1 MKKSILLSF
10 ISIILFCACSSN
22 EKITKE
28 ECLNKGM
35 TYEYKTVL
43 NYRTGVYEKK
53 FVCTNK

>member
-22 EKITKE
+22 EITKE